1 MRERVKFFKAYAK
14 RFAGEESGMELL
26 QMAIVLAVTV
36 GLIGV
41 VKGLGDMVS
50 RNISNA
56 SNNADAELGSIIGTG
71 TGN

>member
-1 MRERVKFFKAYAK
+1 MSGKAKALKRYAK
-14 RFAGEESGMELL
+14 RFIEEESGMELL

>member
-1 MRERVKFFKAYAK
+1 MREKTEYLKKYAK
-14 RFAGEESGMELL
+14 RFFREESGMELL
-26 QMAIVLAVTV
+26 QMAIVLAITV

-71 TGN
+71 TGG